1 MAKNTKKIVKQEVAP
16 VTMIEKTNL
25 MTGKKYMEASD
36 TPRCCSP
43 ASELYWSM

>member
-1 MAKNTKKIVKQEVAP
+1 MAKNVAKKTIKNTEEV
-16 VTMIEKTNL
+16 VMVERTNI

>member
-1 MAKNTKKIVKQEVAP
+1 MAKKNSQVAKQVEAP
-16 VTMIEKTNL
+16 VEMVERVNL
-25 MTGKKYMEASD
+25 MTQKTYLEPKD